1 MLQEITTIWFLA
13 LMALGLAA
21 KKKKP
26 VFGQLTLT
34 GEMALDWLKPGSTII
49 AGKIMIGQQGAFP
62 EYNIPD
68 WAQER
73 TSELGIIVHAN
84 EHLNP
89 MLVTQKSVLKA
100 LEAKCCEWEEE
111 GAKCYVE
118 KKGSSQRAV
127 LEFGE
132 GQIELT
138 FDRSKNGGK
147 FAPYTMTI
155 TEK

>member
-1 MLQEITTIWFLA
+1 MLNMITTIGFLV

-21 KKKKP
+21 KKKP

-34 GEMALDWLKPGSTII
+34 GEMALDWLKAGSSVI
-49 AGKIMIGQQGAFP
+49 AGKIMIGQHGAFP
-62 EYNIPD
+62 EFNIPE
-68 WAQER
+68 WAQDR
-73 TSELGIIVHAN
+73 VSELAIIVHSN

-89 MLVTQKSVLKA
+89 LLVTQKSVLRA
-100 LEAKCCEWEEE
+100 LEAKCCEWEAE

-132 GQIELT
+132 GQIELS

-147 FAPYTMTI
+147 FAPYIMTI
-155 TEK
+155 VEN

>member
-1 MLQEITTIWFLA
+1 MITGITTIGFLV
-13 LMALGLAA
+13 LLALGLAA
-21 KKKKP
+21 KKKP

-34 GEMALDWLKPGSTII
+34 GEMALDWLKPDSSII

-62 EYNIPD
+62 EYNVPE

-73 TSELGIIVHAN
+73 TSEIAIIVHAN

-89 MLVTQKSVLKA
+89 LLVTQKSVLRA
-100 LEAKCCEWEEE
+100 LEAKCVEWESE

-118 KKGSSQRAV
+118 KAGSAQRAV

-132 GQIELT
+132 NQIELT
-138 FDRSKNGGK
+138 FTRSANGGK
-147 FAPYTMTI
+147 FAPYVMTI
-155 TEK
+155 KG